1 MEEKQSLGK
10 RIRKKLLSRY
20 RLVII
25 NETTFEEQLYFRI
38 SRLNVII
45 AASFV
50 FAGILTLAFLLFSTT
65 PLKEF
70 IPGKAS
76 SELSKSALENRYK
89 LDSITLLYQQQS
101 YYLDRIQKVLVGDLD
116 FEDLDS
122 QDYDANTVQTVPQPV
137 QTIATDS
144 LLRQIVAQEDK
155 YNPIE
160 SQTTRVGNLLFPPA
174 KGTLSQGYAPEEKH
188 YAVDIALA
196 PNSPIKSIAEG
207 TVIFSEW
214 TAQTGYVIMIEHPYG
229 LLSVYKHNASLM
241 RTQGETVKAGEIIA
255 TAGNTGEFTTG
266 WHLHFE
272 LWMDGYPMNPTQ
284 FIDFGNE
291 PFQSP
296 KQTNK

>member
-144 LLRQIVAQEDK
+144 LLQIGRAHV
-155 YNPIE
+155 
-160 SQTTRVGNLLFPPA
+160 
-174 KGTLSQGYAPEEKH
+174 
-188 YAVDIALA
+188 
-196 PNSPIKSIAEG
+196 
-207 TVIFSEW
+207 
-214 TAQTGYVIMIEHPYG
+214 
-229 LLSVYKHNASLM
+229 
-241 RTQGETVKAGEIIA
+241 
-255 TAGNTGEFTTG
+255 
-266 WHLHFE
+266 
-272 LWMDGYPMNPTQ
+272 
-284 FIDFGNE
+284 
-291 PFQSP
+291 
-296 KQTNK
+296 